1 MELKYMNNIEKFVLG
16 AVVICIG
23 SLLFLMENTKD
34 VEITSNTTLNNP
46 VIAETPVEAIIT
58 PVLDEIV
65 EEHLEIAEVKETVM
79 ESIEV
84 TPPFNDAFIA
94 AREALGPNEVFEWN
108 GNLYTTN
115 YFYEMEVAETPVEDE
130 VQLSQEVDENN
141 IAYKTN

>member
-23 SLLFLMENTKD
+23 SLIFLMESTKD
-34 VEITSNTTLNNP
+34 VEITSNTTLNSP
-46 VIAETPVEAIIT
+46 VNDETPVEVVIT

-65 EEHLEIAEVKETVM
+65 KEPVELAVIKEAVV
-79 ESIEV
+79 ESVEV

-94 AREALGPNEVFEWN
+94 ARKALGPNETFEWN

-115 YFYEMEVAETPVEDE
+115 YFYEMDVAETPVEEE
-130 VQLSQEVDENN
+130 VQLSQDVDDES
-141 IAYKTN
+141 IAYNTN

>member
-65 EEHLEIAEVKETVM
+65 EEPLEIAEVKETVM

-94 AREALGPNEVFEWN
+94 AREALGPNEVFQWN

-115 YFYEMEVAETPVEDE
+115 YFYEMEVAETPVKDE
-130 VQLSQEVDENN
+130 VQLSLEVDENN

>member
-65 EEHLEIAEVKETVM
+65 EEPLEIAEVKETVM
-79 ESIEV
+79 ESVEV

>member
-34 VEITSNTTLNNP
+34 VEITSNTTLNSR

-65 EEHLEIAEVKETVM
+65 EEPLEIAEVKETVM
-79 ESIEV
+79 ESVEV

-115 YFYEMEVAETPVEDE
+115 YFYEMEVAETLVENE
-130 VQLSQEVDENN
+130 LELSQEVDENN

>member
-65 EEHLEIAEVKETVM
+65 EEPLEIAEVKETVV
-79 ESIEV
+79 ESVEV

>member
-46 VIAETPVEAIIT
+46 VIAETPVEAIIS

-65 EEHLEIAEVKETVM
+65 EEPLEIAEVKETVM

>member
-23 SLLFLMENTKD
+23 SLLFLMEKTKD

-65 EEHLEIAEVKETVM
+65 EEPLEIAEVKETVM
-79 ESIEV
+79 ESVEV

>member
-65 EEHLEIAEVKETVM
+65 EEPLEIAEVKETVM

-94 AREALGPNEVFEWN
+94 AREALGPNEVFQWN

>member
-1 MELKYMNNIEKFVLG
+1 
-16 AVVICIG
+16 
-23 SLLFLMENTKD
+23 MENTKD

-65 EEHLEIAEVKETVM
+65 EEPLEIAEVNETVM
-79 ESIEV
+79 ESVEV

>member
-34 VEITSNTTLNNP
+34 VEITSNMKLNSP
-46 VIAETPVEAIIT
+46 VIAETPVEVVIA

-65 EEHLEIAEVKETVM
+65 EKPVEIAEVKETVM
-79 ESIEV
+79 ETIEV

-115 YFYEMEVAETPVEDE
+115 YFYEMEVAETPIEDE
-130 VQLSQEVDENN
+130 VQISQEIDESS
-141 IAYKTN
+141 IAYNTN

>member
-1 MELKYMNNIEKFVLG
+1 MELKYMNNIEKFVLV

-34 VEITSNTTLNNP
+34 VEITSNTTLNSP
-46 VIAETPVEAIIT
+46 VIAETPVEVVIT
-58 PVLDEIV
+58 PVLDEII
-65 EEHLEIAEVKETVM
+65 EETVDLAEVKETVM
-79 ESIEV
+79 ELVEV

-94 AREALGPNEVFEWN
+94 AREALGPNETFEWN

-130 VQLSQEVDENN
+130 VQLSQEVDENS
-141 IAYKTN
+141 IAYNMN

>member
-65 EEHLEIAEVKETVM
+65 EEPLEIAEVKETVM

>member
-1 MELKYMNNIEKFVLG
+1 MELKYMNNIEKFVLF

-34 VEITSNTTLNNP
+34 VEITSNTTLNSP
-46 VIAETPVEAIIT
+46 VIAETPVEVVIT
-58 PVLDEIV
+58 PVLDEII
-65 EEHLEIAEVKETVM
+65 EETVDLAEVKETVM
-79 ESIEV
+79 ELVEV

-94 AREALGPNEVFEWN
+94 AREALGPNETFEWN

-130 VQLSQEVDENN
+130 VQLSQEVDENS
-141 IAYKTN
+141 IAYNMN

>member
-34 VEITSNTTLNNP
+34 VEITSNTTLNSR

-65 EEHLEIAEVKETVM
+65 EEPLEIAEVKETVM
-79 ESIEV
+79 ESVEV

>member
-34 VEITSNTTLNNP
+34 VEITSNTTLNNR
-46 VIAETPVEAIIT
+46 VIAETPVEAMIT

-65 EEHLEIAEVKETVM
+65 EEPLEIAEVKETVM
-79 ESIEV
+79 ESVEV
-84 TPPFNDAFIA
+84 IPPFNDAFIA

-115 YFYEMEVAETPVEDE
+115 YFYEMEVAETLVENE
-130 VQLSQEVDENN
+130 LELSQEVDENN

>member
-65 EEHLEIAEVKETVM
+65 EKPLEIAEVKETVM
-79 ESIEV
+79 ESVEV

>member
-65 EEHLEIAEVKETVM
+65 EEPLEIAEVNETVM
-79 ESIEV
+79 ESVEV